1 MQRKLVVLLLVAS
14 MVLGVFN
21 LAVAEVGKGYKPDLP
36 DLNDLDVPKSPEF
49 AEDVLEAVTP
59 GEKHPE
65 PDGAPPE
72 FVTDLLKAI
81 GAPGYQAVL
90 MAREQLQVNGE
101 ALESDLPPFIMNG
114 RFLIPIRAVATSLD
128 AQVDWDGDEQKITI
142 TRDEDG
148 IEIVIELWVGET
160 TIFVNGE
167 AQEMD
172 VPAQIFVDRAFV
184 PVRFVATAL
193 GDNVRWDAEART
205 AFIESKRFAGEGE

>member
-14 MVLGVFN
+14 MVLGVFS
-21 LAVAEVGKGYKPDLP
+21 LAVAEVGEGYKPDLP
-36 DLNDLDVPKSPEF
+36 ELNDLDVPKSPEF
-49 AEDVLEAVTP
+49 AEDVLEAVEP
-59 GEKHPE
+59 GERPE
-65 PDGAPPE
+65 PEGAPPA
-72 FVTDLLKAI
+72 FVVKLLEAI
-81 GAPGYQAVL
+81 GAQGHGAVI
-90 MAREQLQVNGE
+90 MARQQLQVNGE

-114 RFLIPIRAVATSLD
+114 RFMIPVRAVATSLD
-128 AQVDWDGDEQKITI
+128 AQVYWDEDEQKITI

-148 IEIVIELWVGET
+148 IKIVIELLVGET